1 MRCPPPHMPL
11 IMFKYSFA
19 SFKLREHL
27 VTASFR
33 LKNILNHEFK
43 RLVLFTLFA
52 LLTRVQPV
60 VYIYDC
66 SVSWVYV
73 SHISHQLEFTPTNQL
88 AR

>member
-19 SFKLREHL
+19 SFKLEEHSG
-27 VTASFR
+27 TASCQ
-33 LKNILNHEFK
+33 LKNILNHELK
-43 RLVLFTLFA
+43 RLVSFALFA
-52 LLTRVQPV
+52 LLTRVQLV

-73 SHISHQLEFTPTNQL
+73 SHISHQLDFTPTNQL